1 MCIYGTCLCV
11 ILRFL
16 VPLLLHKSRH
26 QQNVH
31 CCIAGVR
38 VGMSAAGAE
47 QLSLLHQF
55 DQVLLDKASWAAVKP
70 DVVLQLGSHMVSKR
84 TLQFL
89 EWSAVN
95 DEDL

>member
-1 MCIYGTCLCV
+1 MTADTGNLQRITACCV
-11 ILRFL
+11 
-16 VPLLLHKSRH
+16 
-26 QQNVH
+26 
-31 CCIAGVR
+31 AGVR
-38 VGMSAAGAE
+38 VGMSEAGAE

-55 DQVLLDKASWAAVKP
+55 DQVLLDKASWVALKP

-89 EWSAVN
+89 EWSALD

>member
-1 MCIYGTCLCV
+1 MKADTGNLQRITACYV
-11 ILRFL
+11 
-16 VPLLLHKSRH
+16 
-26 QQNVH
+26 
-31 CCIAGVR
+31 AGVR
-38 VGMSAAGAE
+38 VGMSEAGAE

-55 DQVLLDKASWAAVKP
+55 DQVLLDKASWVALKP

-89 EWSAVN
+89 EWSALD